1 MEKIVGGRVWLITAV
16 NVKRTSERMFFCSKL
31 CKPVWRLGSDAINNR
46 SNFREERIIVQKIAA
61 TFREERII
69 TRKFGVNHQA
79 KRIIIRKI
87 VRIKTIGVM
96 KMQGNFVEISF
107 EAKFL
112 RKATKSQEFCRNS
125 FALLLYNTVSSSIV
139 ALSFIAAG
147 MFCRLQVEI

>member
-46 SNFREERIIVQKIAA
+46 SNFHSKNCSDFSRGENYHSKIRGESSSKANYHSKNRADQNNWCHENAGKFRRNIVWS
-61 TFREERII
+61 
-69 TRKFGVNHQA
+69 
-79 KRIIIRKI
+79 
-87 VRIKTIGVM
+87 
-96 KMQGNFVEISF
+96 EISS
-107 EAKFL
+107 
-112 RKATKSQEFCRNS
+112 KSQEFCRNS